1 MQSLHNT
8 LFPIFLKMENLSCLV
23 VGGGNVGLEKVSALL
38 KSSPEAGITVVA
50 GSIKSEIKSLAE
62 EHLQVI
68 VLERDF
74 EWSDLDNKNIVIL
87 ATDNAALHAEIYT
100 VARERKILINV
111 ADTPALC
118 DFYLGAV
125 VTKGNLKLGI
135 STNGKS
141 PTMAKRIR
149 EFFEEVLPESADA
162 LLSNMNAVR
171 DRIKGDFAMKVQVL
185 NEITSAWLK
194 K

>member
-1 MQSLHNT
+1 MQSETNT
-8 LFPIFLKMENLSCLV
+8 LFPIFLKLEALSCLV
-23 VGGGNVGLEKVSALL
+23 VGGGSVGLEKVNALV
-38 KSSPEAGITVVA
+38 KSSPEAFITVVA
-50 GSIKSEIKSLAE
+50 GSIRSEIKSLTKN
-62 EHLQVI
+62 HSSLQLV
-68 VLERDF
+68 ERDF
-74 EWSDLDNKNIVIL
+74 EWSDLEGKHVLIL
-87 ATDNAALHAEIYT
+87 ATDNKNLHKEIYAA
-100 VARERKILINV
+100 ARERKILINV

-149 EFFEEVLPESADA
+149 EFFEEIIPESTDE
-162 LLSNMNAVR
+162 LLSNMNAMR
-171 DRIKGDFAMKVQVL
+171 SRIKGDFELKVHVL
-185 NEITSAWLK
+185 NEITSGWLK

>member
-1 MQSLHNT
+1 MPVSHNT
-8 LFPIFLKMENLSCLV
+8 LFPIFLKLENLSCLV
-23 VGGGNVGLEKVSALL
+23 IGGGNVGLEKVAALL
-38 KSSPEAGITVVA
+38 KSSSHAGITLVA
-50 GSIKSEIKSLAE
+50 GTIKAEIKSLATQ
-62 EHLQVI
+62 HNNLTLV
-68 VLERDF
+68 ERDF

-87 ATDNAALHAEIYT
+87 ATDNIELHTEIYAL
-100 VARERKILINV
+100 ARERKILINV
-111 ADTPALC
+111 ADTPSLC

-149 EFFEEVLPESADA
+149 EFFEEVLPESTDD
-162 LLSNMNAVR
+162 LVNNMHAVR
-171 DRIKGDFAMKVQVL
+171 TRIKGDFALKVHVL

>member
-1 MQSLHNT
+1 M
-8 LFPIFLKMENLSCLV
+8 
-23 VGGGNVGLEKVSALL
+23 GLEKVSALI
-38 KSSPEAGITVVA
+38 KSSPEATITLVA
-50 GSIKSEIKSLAE
+50 GTIRSEIKSLAE
-62 EHLQVI
+62 KHPSLQLI
-68 VLERDF
+68 ERNF
-74 EWSDLDNKNIVIL
+74 EWHDLESKHVVIL
-87 ATDNAALHAEIYT
+87 ATDNKNLHSEIYR

-125 VTKGNLKLGI
+125 ITKGNLKLGI

-149 EFFEEVLPESADA
+149 EFFEEVIPESTDE

-171 DRIKGDFAMKVQVL
+171 SRIKGDFTQKVNLL
-185 NEITSAWLK
+185 NEITATWLK

>member
-1 MQSLHNT
+1 MSASYNT
-8 LFPIFLKMENLSCLV
+8 LFPVFLKLENLSCLV

-38 KSSPEAGITVVA
+38 KSSPNAGVTLVA
-50 GSIKSEIKSLAE
+50 GTIKAEIKLLAT
-62 EHLQVI
+62 HHDKFI
-68 VLERDF
+68 VVERDF
-74 EWSDLDNKNIVIL
+74 EWSDLENKNIVIL
-87 ATDNAALHAEIYT
+87 ATDNKELHAEIYT
-100 VARERKILINV
+100 VARQRKILINV
-111 ADTPALC
+111 ADTPTLC

-149 EFFEEVLPESADA
+149 EFFEEVLPESTDD
-162 LLSNMNAVR
+162 LLNNMNAVR
-171 DRIKGDFAMKVQVL
+171 DRIKGDFAMKVRVL
-185 NEITSAWLK
+185 NEITTAWLK

>member
-1 MQSLHNT
+1 MSASHNT
-8 LFPIFLKMENLSCLV
+8 LFPIFLKLENLSCLV
-23 VGGGNVGLEKVSALL
+23 VGGGNVGLEKVAALL
-38 KSSPEAGITVVA
+38 KSSPGAGITLVA
-50 GSIKSEIKSLAE
+50 GTIKPEIKPLATQ
-62 EHLQVI
+62 HNNLTLV
-68 VLERDF
+68 ERNF
-74 EWSDLDNKNIVIL
+74 EWSDLENKNIVIL
-87 ATDNAALHAEIYT
+87 ATDNTELHKEIYT
-100 VARERKILINV
+100 VARQRKILINV

-141 PTMAKRIR
+141 PTMAKRLR
-149 EFFEEVLPESADA
+149 EFFEEVLPESTDA
-162 LLSNMNAVR
+162 LLNNMNAVR
-171 DRIKGDFAMKVQVL
+171 DRIKGDFALKVHVL

>member
-1 MQSLHNT
+1 MQTLHNT

-87 ATDNAALHAEIYT
+87 ATDNAALHAEIYA
-100 VARERKILINV
+100 VARKRKMLINV

-149 EFFEEVLPESADA
+149 EFFEEVLPESTDA

-171 DRIKGDFAMKVQVL
+171 ARIKGDFALKVQVL
-185 NEITSAWLK
+185 NEITAAWLK

>member
-1 MQSLHNT
+1 M
-8 LFPIFLKMENLSCLV
+8 
-23 VGGGNVGLEKVSALL
+23 GLEKVSALV
-38 KSSPEAGITVVA
+38 KSSPEATITLVA
-50 GSIKSEIKSLAE
+50 GSIRSEIKALVENHPSLQ
-62 EHLQVI
+62 LV
-68 VLERDF
+68 ERDF
-74 EWSDLDNKNIVIL
+74 EWSDLEGKHVLIL
-87 ATDNAALHAEIYT
+87 ATDNKNIHKEIYA
-100 VARERKILINV
+100 VARERRILINV

-149 EFFEEVLPESADA
+149 EFFEEVIPESTDQ
-162 LLSNMNAVR
+162 LLTNMNAVR
-171 DRIKGDFAMKVQVL
+171 NQIKGDFAQKVNVL
-185 NEITSAWLK
+185 NEITTTWLK

>member
-1 MQSLHNT
+1 MPAPYNT
-8 LFPIFLKMENLSCLV
+8 LFPIFLKLENLSCLV

-38 KSSPEAGITVVA
+38 KSSPDAGITLVA
-50 GSIKSEIKSLAE
+50 GTIKPEVKSLASQ
-62 EHLQVI
+62 HNNFTLA
-68 VLERDF
+68 ERHF
-74 EWSDLDNKNIVIL
+74 EWSDLENRNIVIL
-87 ATDNAALHAEIYT
+87 ATDNKELHTEIYKA
-100 VARERKILINV
+100 ARQRKILINV
-111 ADTPALC
+111 ADTPELC

-149 EFFEEVLPESADA
+149 EFFEEVLPESTDD
-162 LLSNMNAVR
+162 LLTNMHAVR
-171 DRIKGDFAMKVQVL
+171 DRIKGDFEQKVRML